1 MRRWAQDLAHCR
13 CAVNN
18 NNYYYYYFFWL
29 YWVFIAACRLSLLVV
44 SWGYSLVTTLRLL
57 VAVASLVAQA
67 LGVQAQ

>member
-1 MRRWAQDLAHCR
+1 MRLWAQDLAHCR
-13 CAVNN
+13 CAINN
-18 NNYYYYYFFWL
+18 NNYFFWL
-29 YWVFIAACRLSLLVV
+29 YWVLIAVCRLSLLVV